1 MIDEWHHGGV
11 EPRPSTRV
19 DRFIWA
25 VRLYPTRSAASAGC
39 QGGHVKVN
47 GRSAKPST
55 PVHVGDRVEAVVG
68 DRTRIFEVVTVIE
81 KRVGAPV
88 AAACVIDHSPPPP
101 PREFVA
107 PPFVRDR
114 ATGRP
119 TKRDRRKLD
128 ELRTR

>member
-1 MIDEWHHGGV
+1 M
-11 EPRPSTRV
+11 
-19 DRFIWA
+19 
-25 VRLYPTRSAASAGC
+25 
-39 QGGHVKVN
+39 KVN

-55 PVHVGDRVEAVVG
+55 LVHVGDRVEAVVG